1 MDRRDFMKLCGA
13 AGLAVSVP
21 FGLARAQDPRG
32 NGTQDDRFW
41 VFVHAGG
48 GWDPTSLCDPK
59 GRRDEEE
66 ENPMNMYFVDD
77 IGEAGNIKY
86 APMAF
91 NEQFFQKHYR
101 RTLVINGVDT
111 QTNNHDAG
119 VRHTWS
125 GKLSEGYPALAA
137 LIAGVQAR
145 EAPLAFL
152 SNGGYDLTNGLIAP
166 TRTGNIDALN
176 RIAFPNRLDA
186 NREDRGYFHS
196 PATMER
202 IQAAMA
208 KREGWLKERFALPK
222 AQATVS
228 QLFSARVGRNEVKRL
243 SEYLPEQFEDN
254 RLKRQAQV
262 ACAAFKA
269 GVGKTANLAQG
280 GFDTHGNHDEN
291 QGNALNNLMQG
302 VDFLWDEAERQG
314 IADKLVVM
322 VGSDFGR
329 TPGYNSNNGKDHWSI
344 TSVLLMGAGIPG
356 NTVIGTTDER
366 HRPHSVDPATLQT
379 SESGIRIEPK
389 HIHFALRK
397 LAGIEAAGPSRQLFP
412 LIGTEDLPLLKG

>member
-1 MDRRDFMKLCGA
+1 MDRRDFMKLCGV
-13 AGLAVSVP
+13 AGMALMTPHGNA
-21 FGLARAQDPRG
+21 FAQ
-32 NGTQDDRFW
+32 GTPTDDRFW

-59 GRRDEEE
+59 GRANEEE
-66 ENPMNMYFVDD
+66 ENPMNMYFTDD

-91 NEQFFQKHYR
+91 NDEFFQKHYR
-101 RTLVINGVDT
+101 RTLVLNGVDS
-111 QTNNHDAG
+111 QTNNHDSG

-176 RIAFPNRLDA
+176 RIAYPNRLDA
-186 NREDRGYFHS
+186 NREDRGTFHS
-196 PATMER
+196 AATMDR

-208 KREGWLKERFALPK
+208 KREGYLRERFGLPK
-222 AQATVS
+222 AQHAVG

-243 SEYLPEQFEDN
+243 SEFLPESFDDN

-269 GVGKTANLAQG
+269 GVGKTANLTSG

-291 QGNALNNLMQG
+291 QGNALDNLMRG

-329 TPGYNSNNGKDHWSI
+329 TPGYNSNNGKDHWSV
-344 TSVLLMGAGIPG
+344 TSVLLMGSGIPG
-356 NTVIGTTDER
+356 NKVIGTSTHR
-366 HRPHSVDPATLQT
+366 HKSIEVNPTTLQPD
-379 SESGIRIEPK
+379 ESGIRIEPK
-389 HIHFALRK
+389 HIHRALRK
-397 LAGIEAAGPSRQLFP
+397 LAKIEDAEPSRQLFP
-412 LIGTEDLPLLKG
+412 LLDAEDLPLLG